1 MDKKSKLESIEMA
14 VFENDS
20 FVEDGDESIDFGA
33 CGNSFPRIL
42 VDQDDKNQDQVS
54 SFYQQNMYNVKF
66 FLPLFEAP
74 GNDK

>member
-1 MDKKSKLESIEMA
+1 MDKNSKLELIEMT

-20 FVEDGDESIDFGA
+20 FVEDVDESIDFGA
-33 CGNSFPRIL
+33 CSNSFPRIL

-66 FLPLFEAP
+66 FSKLL
-74 GNDK
+74 